1 MAKKEVATDLW
12 VHDLLKEAEIELD
25 AQGSTIKEIDEALKT
40 ASKRGTGKVG
50 FPEYVGVVKDFLL
63 VIEDKASL
71 QNHIKRNNDKLISLE
86 TKDVT
91 DYAVNGAYFYA
102 KHLSQNT
109 NYKKIFAF
117 GISGTEKKHKI
128 TPLFIND
135 RGDLFEL
142 EDVESFISF
151 NEKNIDEYYLK
162 DVLKE
167 STDTEKELEE
177 ILSDAKDLHEQLR
190 NYGNMKDEE
199 KPIVVSGILLALRE
213 RDNGNFSIDSLV
225 GDTQITDGQKI
236 YQAIESSFLRTDLSP
251 QTKIDK
257 IKSQFSIIKDSTKL
271 NEINKTL
278 KKTPLRQFTEF
289 LDEHLYKSIKY
300 TKSAEDYLGRF
311 YGEFM
316 RYSGGSGQ
324 TLGIVLTPRHITE
337 LFCDLLELKTTDRIF
352 DPCCGTGGF
361 LVAAL
366 HTMLSKT
373 ENENEKLNIRKNQ
386 LYGIEL
392 RPDMFTVA
400 TTNMILRGDGKSNL
414 HCDDFLMKNPKQM
427 QTDFRATVGM
437 LNPPYSQG
445 TKNDPDLYEISFTE
459 HLLDSLLP
467 NSKCAVIVP
476 QSSMTGKTN
485 EEKSIKENILKHH
498 TLEGVIMLQKDTFYG
513 IGVIP
518 CIAVFTSGQ
527 PHPKDK
533 ICKFINFEDDGYK
546 VSPHIGLLETEAA
559 KDKKQHLLDVWF
571 DRLEAENKFCVKT
584 TINAEDEWLHS
595 FYYFNDEIPT
605 QEDFEKTVGDYLT
618 FEFSMIMQGRK
629 YLFEESSEDV
639 KKNFK
644 EELESREWREF
655 KFTDVFDIKGG
666 FYNKKPPKE
675 ENGKIPFLGAIDNT
689 NGIAEFYSYE
699 NILKNSKTGDA
710 NNEPIERKLF
720 NGNSICVTNNGS
732 VGHAYYQNHEF
743 TCSHD
748 VNPLYLKN
756 YNLNS
761 ILAKF
766 IITTIEKQRVCF
778 RYIHKWRPSR
788 MRKSKI
794 LLPVTASGEI
804 DYEFMESFIQ
814 KLENAKLDEYKEYAK
829 KRVNEI
835 LFSQKIENAKLEEK
849 NWKPFLIGEIF
860 NKFVQGKSKGLNHLN
875 EKNGEI
881 PYLGA
886 TNRNNG
892 VLTFVN
898 EETSML
904 QRGNCMCFIRN
915 GQGSVGYSVYKRE
928 PFISTSD
935 NTFAYADWLN
945 CFTGNFIVTSSDMI
959 RSKYSFGYK
968 RNNER
973 LIKDKI
979 MLPTTP
985 AGEPDYLYME
995 SYIKEIMLRKY
1006 NEYLN
1011 YKKVDSDA
1019 YQNHREEYL
1028 MVAENE
1034 GLA

>member
-1 MAKKEVATDLW
+1 MAKKEVSTDLW
-12 VHDLLKEAEIELD
+12 VHDLLKEAGIELD
-25 AQGSTIKEIDEALKT
+25 AQGSSIKEIDEALKS
-40 ASKRGTGKVG
+40 ASKRGTGKAG

-71 QNHIKRNNDKLISLE
+71 KNHIKRNADNLISLE

-102 KHLSQNT
+102 RHLSQNT
-109 NYKKIFAF
+109 LYKKIFAF

-177 ILSDAKDLHEQLR
+177 ILSDAKELHEHLR

-199 KPIVVSGILLALRE
+199 KPLVVSGILLALRE
-213 RDNGNFSIDSLV
+213 RDNGNFSIETLI

-236 YQAIESSFLRTDLSP
+236 YQAIESSFKRTDLSP
-251 QTKIDK
+251 VTKIDK
-257 IKSQFSIIKDSTKL
+257 ILSQFTVIKDSMKL

-278 KKTPLRQFTEF
+278 KKTPLRFFTEF

-373 ENENEKLNIRKNQ
+373 ENESEKLNIRKNQ

-414 HCDDFLMKNPKQM
+414 HCDDFLMKNPKQL
-427 QTDFRATVGM
+427 QTEFRATVGM

-445 TKNDPDLYEISFTE
+445 TKNDSDLYEISFTE

-533 ICKFINFEDDGYK
+533 VCKFINFEDDGYK
-546 VSPHIGLLETEAA
+546 VAPHIGLLETEAA

-571 DRLEAENKFCVKT
+571 DRIEAENKFCVKT
-584 TINAEDEWLHS
+584 TVTHEDEWLHS
-595 FYYFNDEIPT
+595 FYYFNDEIPA

-629 YLFEESSEDV
+629 YLFEEDSEPDV

-644 EELESREWREF
+644 DELENREWREF
-655 KFTDVFDIKGG
+655 KISEVFDVSGTYTTKPQNLINNGKTPRITCSALNNALDDFYQNEPSEKGG
-666 FYNKKPPKE
+666 VITIDSATIGFVSYQGYDFIATDHVEKLQNK
-675 ENGKIPFLGAIDNT
+675 N
-689 NGIAEFYSYE
+689 
-699 NILKNSKTGDA
+699 KTYI
-710 NNEPIERKLF
+710 N
-720 NGNSICVTNNGS
+720 
-732 VGHAYYQNHEF
+732 
-743 TCSHD
+743 
-748 VNPLYLKN
+748 
-756 YNLNS
+756 
-761 ILAKF
+761 KF
-766 IITTIEKQRVCF
+766 IGLFEKESIEKATLNKYGYGYKFAQER
-778 RYIHKWRPSR
+778 IKNQI
-788 MRKSKI
+788 I
-794 LLPVTASGEI
+794 LLPVTSIGEI
-804 DYEFMESFIQ
+804 DYDFMESYIQ
-814 KLENAKLDEYKEYAK
+814 KLENAKLDEYKKYAK
-829 KRVNEI
+829 KRINEI
-835 LFSQKIENAKLEEK
+835 LFSQKVDSIKLEEK
-849 NWKPFLIGEIF
+849 NWKVFKIKDLFESI
-860 NKFVQGKSKGLNHLN
+860 QRGKRLTKENQ
-875 EKNGEI
+875 I
-881 PYLGA
+881 PGTVPYISSSA
-886 TNRNNG
+886 MNNG
-892 VLTFVN
+892 VDNYISNKNKVRRF
-898 EETSML
+898 S
-904 QRGNCMCFIRN
+904 NCLSLAN
-915 GQGSVGYSVYKRE
+915 SGSVGSCFYE
-928 PFISTSD
+928 PFEFIASDHVTHLKNKDRNKYSYLFEATMLNRLSEKYNFNREINDDRISTEV
-935 NTFAYADWLN
+935 
-945 CFTGNFIVTSSDMI
+945 II
-959 RSKYSFGYK
+959 
-968 RNNER
+968 
-973 LIKDKI
+973 
-979 MLPTTP
+979 LPATP
-985 AGEPDYLYME
+985 SGEPDYLFME
-995 SYIKEIMLRKY
+995 NYIRKIMLEKY
-1006 NEYLN
+1006 SEYLAF
-1011 YKKVDSDA
+1011 KKEPVYSINPNTGSLIAADSL
-1019 YQNHREEYL
+1019 Q
-1028 MVAENE
+1028 
-1034 GLA
+1034 

>member
-1 MAKKEVATDLW
+1 M
-12 VHDLLKEAEIELD
+12 
-25 AQGSTIKEIDEALKT
+25 
-40 ASKRGTGKVG
+40 
-50 FPEYVGVVKDFLL
+50 
-63 VIEDKASL
+63 
-71 QNHIKRNNDKLISLE
+71 HI
-86 TKDVT
+86 
-91 DYAVNGAYFYA
+91 FYA
-102 KHLSQNT
+102 KHFSQNT

-177 ILSDAKDLHEQLR
+177 ILSDAKELHEHLR

-199 KPIVVSGILLALRE
+199 KPLVVSGILLALRE
-213 RDNGNFSIDSLV
+213 RDNGNFNIENLNGDSF
-225 GDTQITDGQKI
+225 ITDGQKI
-236 YQAIESSFLRTDLSP
+236 YQAIESSFRRTDLSP
-251 QTKIDK
+251 VTKIDK
-257 IKSQFSIIKDSTKL
+257 ILSQFTVIKDSMKL

-278 KKTPLRQFTEF
+278 KKTPLRFFTEF

-373 ENENEKLNIRKNQ
+373 ENESEKLNIRKNQ

-414 HCDDFLMKNPKQM
+414 HCDDFLMKNPKQL

-445 TKNDPDLYEISFTE
+445 SKEDPDLYEISFTE

-546 VSPHIGLLETEAA
+546 VAPHIGLLETEAA

-584 TINAEDEWLHS
+584 TVNAEDEWLHS

-644 EELESREWREF
+644 DELESREWREF
-655 KFTDVFDIKGG
+655 FISGNEGAFKIESTSSGIDKNKLNLQGGNIPYITRSDV
-666 FYNKKPPKE
+666 
-675 ENGKIPFLGAIDNT
+675 A
-689 NGIAEFYSYE
+689 NGINLFLSEKQQSKYKIDSGNCITIGLDTQTVFYQPHSFFTGQNIQVLGYE
-699 NILKNSKTGDA
+699 NCTKENA
-710 NNEPIERKLF
+710 LF
-720 NGNSICVTNNGS
+720 ISNLIQLQMVKFNWGGNGATLGR
-732 VGHAYYQNHEF
+732 
-743 TCSHD
+743 
-748 VNPLYLKN
+748 L
-756 YNLNS
+756 
-761 ILAKF
+761 
-766 IITTIEKQRVCF
+766 
-778 RYIHKWRPSR
+778 SR
-788 MRKSKI
+788 TKI

-814 KLENAKLDEYKEYAK
+814 KLENTKLDEYKEYAK

-849 NWKPFLIGEIF
+849 NWKEFQLSDIF
-860 NKFVQGKSKGLNHLN
+860 NISPGVRLTSANMKSGNRPFV
-875 EKNGEI
+875 
-881 PYLGA
+881 GA
-886 TNRNNG
+886 SDSNNG
-892 VLTFVN
+892 ITNFVSNENKSIDKNVLGVN
-898 EETSML
+898 Y
-904 QRGNCMCFIRN
+904 N
-915 GQGSVGYSVYKRE
+915 GSVVENFYHPYECIFSDDVKRFHLKNWKE
-928 PFISTSD
+928 GMRT
-935 NTFAYADWLN
+935 NTWTF
-945 CFTGNFIVTSSDMI
+945 
-959 RSKYSFGYK
+959 
-968 RNNER
+968 
-973 LIKDKI
+973 
-979 MLPTTP
+979 
-985 AGEPDYLYME
+985 
-995 SYIKEIMLRKY
+995 
-1006 NEYLN
+1006 
-1011 YKKVDSDA
+1011 
-1019 YQNHREEYL
+1019 
-1028 MVAENE
+1028 
-1034 GLA
+1034 

>member
-1 MAKKEVATDLW
+1 MAKKEVTTDLW

-25 AQGSTIKEIDEALKT
+25 AQGSSIKEIDEALKT
-40 ASKRGTGKVG
+40 ASKRGTGNVG
-50 FPEYVGVVKDFLL
+50 FPEYVGVVKDFLI

-71 QNHIKRNNDKLISLE
+71 QNHIKRNDDKLISLE

-91 DYAVNGAYFYA
+91 TYAVNGAYFYA

-128 TPLFIND
+128 TPIFLND

-151 NEKNIDEYYLK
+151 NKKNIDEYYLK

-177 ILSDAKDLHEQLR
+177 ILADAKNLHEHLR

-199 KPIVVSGILLALRE
+199 KPLVVSGILLALRE
-213 RDNGNFSIDSLV
+213 RDNGNFNIENLNGDSF
-225 GDTQITDGQKI
+225 ITDGQKI
-236 YQAIESSFLRTDLSP
+236 YQAIESSFRRTDLSP
-251 QTKIDK
+251 VTKIDK
-257 IKSQFSIIKDSTKL
+257 ILSQFTVIKDSMKL
-271 NEINKTL
+271 NEVHKNL
-278 KKTPLRQFTEF
+278 KKTPLRFFTEF

-337 LFCDLLELKTTDRIF
+337 LFCDLLELRTTDRIF
-352 DPCCGTGGF
+352 EPCCGTGGF

-366 HTMLSKT
+366 LSMLSKT

-386 LYGIEL
+386 LFGIEL

-414 HCDDFLMKNPKQM
+414 HCDDFLMKNPKQL
-427 QTDFRATVGM
+427 QTEFRATVGM

-485 EEKSIKENILKHH
+485 EEKAIKENILKHH

-546 VSPHIGLLETEAA
+546 VAPHVGLLETEAA

-571 DRLEAENKFCVKT
+571 DRIDADNKFCVKT
-584 TINAEDEWLHS
+584 TVTHEDEWLHS

-629 YLFEESSEDV
+629 YLFEEDTESI

-644 EELESREWREF
+644 DELENREWKEF
-655 KFTDVFDIKGG
+655 KISRIFEMEKVTGFPIENYSEGITPYISTSGVNNGLIGFIQSDEKSISSGNCISVDPIKGNS
-666 FYNKKPPKE
+666 FYHE
-675 ENGKIPFLGAIDNT
+675 YSFCGRGYSGASVNLLR
-689 NGIAEFYSYE
+689 N
-699 NILKNSKTGDA
+699 NILNKFIGLFCCSS
-710 NNEPIERKLF
+710 IENTALFKASYGNLF
-720 NGNSICVTNNGS
+720 NG
-732 VGHAYYQNHEF
+732 ER
-743 TCSHD
+743 
-748 VNPLYLKN
+748 LKN
-756 YNLNS
+756 G
-761 ILAKF
+761 I
-766 IITTIEKQRVCF
+766 
-778 RYIHKWRPSR
+778 
-788 MRKSKI
+788 I
-794 LLPVTASGEI
+794 LLPVITTGEI
-804 DYEFMESFIQ
+804 DYDFMESFIQ
-814 KLENAKLDEYKEYAK
+814 KLEKEKLSEYKEYAK

-835 LFSQKIENAKLEEK
+835 LFSKNDVNAKLEDKEWKESKLADIFEIKSGVRLTSSSMNPGNRPFIGASDSNNGITNFVSNTNKSLDK
-849 NWKPFLIGEIF
+849 NVLGVNYNGSVVENFYHSYECIF
-860 NKFVQGKSKGLNHLN
+860 SDDVKRFHLKKWNNNKFSLLFMKTLILQQKTKFLYAYKFN
-875 EKNGEI
+875 EKRMKSQNI
-881 PYLGA
+881 
-886 TNRNNG
+886 
-892 VLTFVN
+892 
-898 EETSML
+898 
-904 QRGNCMCFIRN
+904 I
-915 GQGSVGYSVYKRE
+915 
-928 PFISTSD
+928 
-935 NTFAYADWLN
+935 
-945 CFTGNFIVTSSDMI
+945 
-959 RSKYSFGYK
+959 
-968 RNNER
+968 
-973 LIKDKI
+973 
-979 MLPTTP
+979 LPTTP
-985 AGEPDYLYME
+985 SGEPDYLYME
-995 SYIKEIMLRKY
+995 NYIKEIMLRKY
-1006 NEYLN
+1006 NEYLEFKN
-1011 YKKVDSDA
+1011 LGSNEYKDTQEKCL
-1019 YQNHREEYL
+1019 N
-1028 MVAENE
+1028 VAE
-1034 GLA
+1034 